1 MEREQQI
8 ILTDEEG
15 EKTTLTVLADTVLQ
29 GKTYLLVAE
38 GDDDS
43 EETACDILVRVGE
56 DDEYWSYE
64 FVEDEEELENIF
76 KVFET
81 LLAEE
86 DMEV

>member
-8 ILTDEEG
+8 ILTDEDGAEMVF
-15 EKTTLTVLADTVLQ
+15 TVLEETVLQ
-29 GKTYLLVAE
+29 GKTYLLVTE
-38 GDDDS
+38 SGDDS
-43 EETACDILVRVGE
+43 EETVCDILVRVGE

-64 FVEDEEELENIF
+64 FVEDEDELENIF

-81 LLAEE
+81 LLAED

>member
-1 MEREQQI
+1 MEQEQQI

-15 EKTTLTVLADTVLQ
+15 EKITLTVLADTVLQ
-29 GKTYLLVAE
+29 GKTYLLVTDE
-38 GDDDS
+38 DNDKK
-43 EETACDILVRVGE
+43 ETACDILVRTGE
-56 DDEYWSYE
+56 DDKYWSYA

>member
-8 ILTDEEG
+8 ILTDEDG
-15 EKTTLTVLADTVLQ
+15 EEISFTVLADTVLQ
-29 GKTYLLVAE
+29 GKTYLLVTE

-43 EETACDILVRVGE
+43 EETACDILVRTGE
-56 DDEYWSYE
+56 DGEYWSYE
-64 FVEDEEELENIF
+64 FVEDEEESENIF

-86 DMEV
+86 EQ

>member
-8 ILTDEEG
+8 VLTDEEG
-15 EKTTLTVLADTVLQ
+15 EKTTLIVLADTVLQ
-29 GKTYLLVAE
+29 GKTYLLVTE

>member
-1 MEREQQI
+1 MEQEQQI
-8 ILTDEEG
+8 ILTDEDGSEV
-15 EKTTLTVLADTVLQ
+15 TFTVLADTVLQ
-29 GKTYLLVAE
+29 GKMYLLVTAE
-38 GDDDS
+38 ADDS